1 MYTCLIDT
9 VCLGFF
15 HVSQNLR
22 KLGKYAAFLICI
34 SPFLQFL
41 KCLIKNNTGYN
52 FCIFN
57 ILRFQEVVK
66 KKRKL
71 DHRKITRYTIIF
83 KNGITELYYGGWKD
97 TLLYRFTY
105 FLLYIFENHTENQTW
120 SWIAALTHGWL
131 GKYNYLYMVMLHICL
146 HIYTTMLKICLNK
159 KT

>member
-15 HVSQNLR
+15 NVSQNLR

-52 FCIFN
+52 FCVFN
-57 ILRFQEVVK
+57 ILDLKKIVK

-71 DHRKITRYTIIF
+71 DHRKITRYTVMF

-97 TLLYRFTY
+97 SLLYRLTY
-105 FLLYIFENHTENQTW
+105 FNFYCISLKTTQRTRPGLELLH
-120 SWIAALTHGWL
+120 SHMAG
-131 GKYNYLYMVMLHICL
+131 
-146 HIYTTMLKICLNK
+146 
-159 KT
+159 

>member
-15 HVSQNLR
+15 HVSQNLQ

-71 DHRKITRYTIIF
+71 DHRKITRYTVMF
-83 KNGITELYYGGWKD
+83 KNGITELYYGG
-97 TLLYRFTY
+97 
-105 FLLYIFENHTENQTW
+105 
-120 SWIAALTHGWL
+120 
-131 GKYNYLYMVMLHICL
+131 
-146 HIYTTMLKICLNK
+146 
-159 KT
+159 